1 MMLLPLT
8 GKSSSGRNDPSKSQF
23 VFPAP
28 FAAPF
33 DRWFIRCDWSAV
45 LVQNFQWTIHW
56 CKASFFVPLPDW
68 TGGHRKRKSFFPI
81 AFAENG
87 RKRRLS
93 EKIAQTQGK
102 DKPTRSSVN
111 RTMRFGST
119 RNALSGEIMTC
130 KHSRR
135 TTSINQN
142 AGFGVRSGHGKRFGG
157 SPSICTHSDVQ
168 TFEKRS
174 EPSGLSLRLTERVLT
189 L

>member
-1 MMLLPLT
+1 MILL
-8 GKSSSGRNDPSKSQF
+8 
-23 VFPAP
+23 
-28 FAAPF
+28 
-33 DRWFIRCDWSAV
+33 
-45 LVQNFQWTIHW
+45 
-56 CKASFFVPLPDW
+56 KASLCFQLHSPLHSIGDLYDA
-68 TGGHRKRKSFFPI
+68 TGLPCSFRIFNELSTGVRRRFLCRCPIEPVATEKGKSFFPI

-87 RKRRLS
+87 RERRLS